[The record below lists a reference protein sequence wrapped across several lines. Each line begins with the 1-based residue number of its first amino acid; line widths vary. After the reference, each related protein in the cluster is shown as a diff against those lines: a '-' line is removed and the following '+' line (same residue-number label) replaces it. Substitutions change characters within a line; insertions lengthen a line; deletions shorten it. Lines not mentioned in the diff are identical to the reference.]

1 MISRKEFDNTIKQKY
16 NVKLISGSDESGR
29 GCIAGPL
36 VAASVILKD
45 DYFNSKIKDSKL
57 LSSKLREQLF
67 DEIINNCLAY
77 QIRIV
82 SAKQVDQL
90 NPLQASLQA
99 IQQTIQ
105 KLKIKPELALID
117 GNKNIDLKDYKSICI
132 IKGDDKSFSIS
143 CASILAKVTR
153 DKILNELSLKYPM
166 YGFDKHKGY
175 CTQFHLQAV
184 KKYGVIENVHRK
196 SYKPILQ
203 ILNNSKN

>member
-99 IQQTIQ
+99 IKQTIQ

-175 CTQFHLQAV
+175 CTQSHLQAV